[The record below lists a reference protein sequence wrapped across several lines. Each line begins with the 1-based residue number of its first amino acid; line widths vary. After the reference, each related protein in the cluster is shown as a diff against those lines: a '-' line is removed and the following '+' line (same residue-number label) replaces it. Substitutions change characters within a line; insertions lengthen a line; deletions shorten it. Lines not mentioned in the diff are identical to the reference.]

1 MYPTLCDPLD
11 CSPPGSSIHGILQTR
26 TIKWVAISYSNT
38 GFPGGSEV
46 KASASNVGDLG
57 SIPGLGRSPG
67 EGNVYYMCVLVT
79 QLCPTLS
86 DPMDCSPPG
95 YSVYGIFQARTLEWV
110 AMPSSRRS
118 PQTRD
123 QTSILQEDSL
133 LSEPPGKPSGCSR
146 VHNMQLKSSESTSDL
161 H

>member
-1 MYPTLCDPLD
+1 MVKNYWEPRIIKERDQLVQLYPTLCDPLD
-11 CSPPGSSIHGILQTR
+11 CSPPGSSVHGILQTR

-46 KASASNVGDLG
+46 KASASDVGDLG

-95 YSVYGIFQARTLEWV
+95 YSVHGILQARILEWIV
-110 AMPSSRRS
+110 MPSSR
-118 PQTRD
+118 D
-123 QTSILQEDSL
+123 QTHISY
-133 LSEPPGKPSGCSR
+133 
-146 VHNMQLKSSESTSDL
+146 TSYL
-161 H
+161 GRLFLYH